1 MPVSKEQRSLTSC
14 AHGGRWSWQGTSIY
28 FVDIGDFLFLQHLAS
43 HSCHSFLPS
52 PLRFCQ
58 HSLQTEEPE
67 RGFKSAVLAAQW
79 GVPSLLPWPD
89 GCLWHPM
96 HMEGRLEKGWAG
108 IGPSAVD
115 FDLSRAGLLVCE

>member
-1 MPVSKEQRSLTSC
+1 MHMEVGGLGRARSFILWILGIFSFCNTWLLIP
-14 AHGGRWSWQGTSIY
+14 AIP
-28 FVDIGDFLFLQHLAS
+28 
-43 HSCHSFLPS
+43 SFLPF

-67 RGFKSAVLAAQW
+67 RGFESAVLAAQW
-79 GVPSLLPWPD
+79 CVPSLLPWPD
-89 GCLWHPM
+89 RFLWHPM
-96 HMEGRLEKGWAG
+96 HVEGRLEKGWAG